1 MSEDDD
7 MSGDDEREKYYKRYA
22 NFSNGV
28 DFMQLQKKLEHVPG
42 EKSHWA
48 YQLSKAE
55 VELYNLE
62 KRKKY
67 MISTT
72 RDKTIQQNTD
82 SNSPVSLNK
91 STLDKQISN
100 TTAIIDI
107 DEEIKQK
114 KMTIDLLQNLYNC
127 VQYIAKDF
135 DNIIRFMALNEG

>member
-1 MSEDDD
+1 
-7 MSGDDEREKYYKRYA
+7 MSGEEERETFYKRYTV
-22 NFSNGV
+22 FSNGV
-28 DFMQLQKKLEHVPG
+28 SFMELQEKLERVPG

-55 VELYNLE
+55 TELYKLE
-62 KRKKY
+62 KKKKG
-67 MISTT
+67 IIATT
-72 RDKTIQQNTD
+72 RDKTIQQNSE

-100 TTAIIDI
+100 TNAIIDI
-107 DEEIKQK
+107 DEDIKQK

-135 DNIIRFMALNEG
+135 DNIIRYMALNEG